1 MKGLSMTPKRQE
13 FVKYGIIIVIIAV
26 ILGSCKKGSDPV
38 DKPTTPGKETST
50 TTPGVKTPTPLPVAT
65 PKIPK
70 IAPKEISGVVKIAR
84 SAKSWNSALAREY
97 GKDAPNMTLKDI
109 NGKSLSISGLKGQKT
124 VIVMWSTTNEPSKQM
139 VQTLAE
145 LQSKVGADKLAVIAI
160 SNFEDP
166 AILKPVVKAMDIHFP
181 VVGRGNRLIAPYR
194 NIRETPVCFFIDKSG
209 KTQLITRKVIPPD
222 DLNSLVE
229 AL

>member
-1 MKGLSMTPKRQE
+1 MTLKTQK
-13 FVKYGIIIVIIAV
+13 FIKYGLIIVIMAV
-26 ILGSCKKGSDPV
+26 ILGSCKKDSKPV
-38 DKPTTPGKETST
+38 DEPTTPGTETST

-70 IAPKEISGVVKIAR
+70 KAPKEISEIVKIAS
-84 SAKSWNSALAREY
+84 SAKFWNLALASEY
-97 GKDAPNMTLKDI
+97 GKDAPNMNLKDI
-109 NGKSLSISGLKGQKT
+109 NGKSLSISSLKGQKT
-124 VIVMWSTTNEPSKQM
+124 VIIMWSTTNEPSKQM

-145 LQSKVGADKLAVIAI
+145 LQRQVGADKLAVIAI

-166 AILKPVVKAMDIHFP
+166 AILKPVVKAMDLHIP
-181 VVGRGNRLIAPYR
+181 VAGRDNRLIAPYR

-209 KTQLITRKVIPPD
+209 KTQLITQKVIPPD